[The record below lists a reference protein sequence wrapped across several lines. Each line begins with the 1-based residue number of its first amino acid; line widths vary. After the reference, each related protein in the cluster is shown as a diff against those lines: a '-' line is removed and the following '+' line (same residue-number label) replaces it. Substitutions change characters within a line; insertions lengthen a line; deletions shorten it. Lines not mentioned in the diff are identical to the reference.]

1 MSGER
6 CERAEVPSSL
16 AWLGRL
22 LYGLEEADG
31 MTTRTLPSSPAGR
44 IGLLLRH
51 SGVSGAQLARVLDL
65 PVEVSVDDVLA
76 GRYRLSAADLVAVA
90 ELLDVPP
97 TVLSGEVPI
106 NRHLGVSLRLGTVE
120 APDVPADALEYAD
133 RMLRYRGLLDS
144 WLGAWHSPLAGVGM
158 STDGF
163 YVRAG
168 RESAQRVRDGLQLG
182 EEPIAD
188 LVGLAERLGFPVAF
202 RLLPEGMHGL
212 NVQDEREGV
221 ATRLI
226 IVSARGQWTLQ
237 RYTVAHEL
245 GHALYDD
252 AGQVIVDLVEIP
264 DRLPELRAES
274 FARHLLLPA
283 AALKREV
290 GRARRDGL
298 SWDVLTAHLMVRWG
312 MSKQAILRA
321 LEDDGLASPEETAVI
336 RTTRVDDLMAEAGL
350 TEQWQALCAGQS
362 EPCGSPWL
370 ASRALEAYSHG
381 WVGAHVVADLL
392 DQDVET
398 TRDQLVAQ
406 GWAEPDA
413 YTG

>member
-1 MSGER
+1 M
-6 CERAEVPSSL
+6 VLSSL
-16 AWLGRL
+16 VRQGRL

-31 MTTRTLPSSPAGR
+31 MTTLTLPSSPAGR
-44 IGLLLRH
+44 IELLLRH
-51 SGVSGAQLARVLDL
+51 SGVSKAQLARSLEL
-65 PVEVSVDDVLA
+65 PAEVSVEDVLA
-76 GRYRLSAADLVAVA
+76 GEYQLSATDLVVVA
-90 ELLDVPP
+90 ELLDVPV
-97 TVLSGEVPI
+97 TVLSGQVPM

-133 RMLRYRGLLDS
+133 QMLRYRGLLDS

-158 STDGF
+158 STDSF
-163 YVRAG
+163 FVRAG
-168 RESAQRVRDGLQLG
+168 RESAQRVRDGLELG

-188 LVGLAERLGFPVAF
+188 LVNLAERLGFPVVF

-226 IVSARGQWTLQ
+226 IVSTRGPWTMQ
-237 RYTVAHEL
+237 RYTIAHEL

-264 DRLPELRAES
+264 DRLPELRADS
-274 FARHLLLPA
+274 FARHLLLPS

-290 GRARRDGL
+290 MRARRDGL
-298 SWDVLTAHLMVRWG
+298 SWEVLTAQLMVRWG
-312 MSKQAILRA
+312 MSRQAIVRTLK
-321 LEDDGLASPEETAVI
+321 DDELANAEEIDVI
-336 RTTRVDDLMAEAGL
+336 ERRRVDDLMAEAGL
-350 TEQWQALCAGQS
+350 TKQWQALSAGQS

-370 ASRALEAYSHG
+370 VNRALEAYGHG

-392 DQDVET
+392 GQDVET
-398 TRDQLVAQ
+398 TKDQLVAQ

-413 YTG
+413 YTA

>member
-1 MSGER
+1 
-6 CERAEVPSSL
+6 
-16 AWLGRL
+16 
-22 LYGLEEADG
+22 

-51 SGVSGAQLARVLDL
+51 SGVSKAQLARVLDL
-65 PVEVSVDDVLA
+65 PVEASVDDVLA
-76 GRYRLSAADLVAVA
+76 GKHQLSAADLVVVA
-90 ELLDVPP
+90 ELLDVPV
-97 TVLSGEVPI
+97 TVLSGQVPI
-106 NRHLGVSLRLGTVE
+106 DRHLGVSLRLGTVE

-133 RMLRYRGLLDS
+133 RLLRYRGLLDS

-158 STDGF
+158 STDSYF
-163 YVRAG
+163 VRAG

-182 EEPIAD
+182 EEPIAG
-188 LVGLAERLGFPVAF
+188 LVDLAERLGFPVAF

-226 IVSARGQWTLQ
+226 IVSTRGPWTLE
-237 RYTVAHEL
+237 RYTIAHEL
-245 GHALYDD
+245 AHALYND

-290 GRARRDGL
+290 VQARRDGL
-298 SWDVLTAHLMVRWG
+298 SWEVLTAHLMVRWG
-312 MSKQAILRA
+312 MSRQAILRA
-321 LEDDGLASPEETAVI
+321 LEDDGLASAQETAVVRARRI
-336 RTTRVDDLMAEAGL
+336 EDLMAAAGL

-370 ASRALEAYSHG
+370 VSRALEAYSHG

-392 DQDVET
+392 GQDVET
-398 TRDQLVAQ
+398 TKNQLVAQ

-413 YTG
+413 NTA

>member
-1 MSGER
+1 
-6 CERAEVPSSL
+6 
-16 AWLGRL
+16 
-22 LYGLEEADG
+22 
-31 MTTRTLPSSPAGR
+31 MTTRTLPSSSAGR
-44 IGLLLRH
+44 IGLLLSH
-51 SGVSGAQLARVLDL
+51 SGVSKAQLARVLDL
-65 PVEVSVDDVLA
+65 PAEVSVDDVLA
-76 GRYRLSAADLVAVA
+76 GNYQLSAADLVAAA
-90 ELLDVPP
+90 ELLDVPV
-97 TVLSGEVPI
+97 TVLSGQVPI
-106 NRHLGVSLRLGTVE
+106 DRHLGVSLRLGTVE

-158 STDGF
+158 STDSYF
-163 YVRAG
+163 VRAG
-168 RESAQRVRDGLQLG
+168 RESAQRVRDGLELG

-188 LVGLAERLGFPVAF
+188 LVDLAERLGFPVAF

-226 IVSARGQWTLQ
+226 VVSTRGPWTLQ
-237 RYTVAHEL
+237 RYTIAHEV

-264 DRLPELRAES
+264 DRLPERRAES

-290 GRARRDGL
+290 ARARRDGL

-312 MSKQAILRA
+312 MSRQAILRA
-321 LEDDGLASPEETAVI
+321 LEDDGLASAQETAVI
-336 RTTRVDDLMAEAGL
+336 RTRRIEDLMAAAGL
-350 TEQWQALCAGQS
+350 TERWQALCAGQS

-370 ASRALEAYSHG
+370 VSRALEAYSHG

-392 DQDVET
+392 GQDVET
-398 TRDQLVAQ
+398 TKSQLIAQ

-413 YTG
+413 YTA

>member
-1 MSGER
+1 
-6 CERAEVPSSL
+6 
-16 AWLGRL
+16 
-22 LYGLEEADG
+22 
-31 MTTRTLPSSPAGR
+31 MTTRTLPSSSAGR
-44 IGLLLRH
+44 IGLLLSH
-51 SGVSGAQLARVLDL
+51 SGVSKAQLARVLDL
-65 PVEVSVDDVLA
+65 PAEVSVDDVLA
-76 GRYRLSAADLVAVA
+76 GNYQLSAADLVAAA
-90 ELLDVPP
+90 ELLDVPV
-97 TVLSGEVPI
+97 TVLSGQVPI
-106 NRHLGVSLRLGTVE
+106 DRHLGVSLRLGTVE

-158 STDGF
+158 STDSYF
-163 YVRAG
+163 VRAG
-168 RESAQRVRDGLQLG
+168 RESAQRVRDGLELG

-226 IVSARGQWTLQ
+226 VVSTRGPWTLQ
-237 RYTVAHEL
+237 RYTIAHEV

-264 DRLPELRAES
+264 DRLPERRAES

-290 GRARRDGL
+290 ARARRDGL
-298 SWDVLTAHLMVRWG
+298 SWEVLTARLMVRWG
-312 MSKQAILRA
+312 MSRQAILRA
-321 LEDDGLASPEETAVI
+321 LEDDGFASAQETAVI
-336 RTTRVDDLMAEAGL
+336 RTRRIEDLMAAAGL
-350 TEQWQALCAGQS
+350 TERWQALCAGQS

-370 ASRALEAYSHG
+370 VSRALEAYSHG

-392 DQDVET
+392 GQDVET
-398 TRDQLVAQ
+398 TKSQLVAQ

-413 YTG
+413 YTA